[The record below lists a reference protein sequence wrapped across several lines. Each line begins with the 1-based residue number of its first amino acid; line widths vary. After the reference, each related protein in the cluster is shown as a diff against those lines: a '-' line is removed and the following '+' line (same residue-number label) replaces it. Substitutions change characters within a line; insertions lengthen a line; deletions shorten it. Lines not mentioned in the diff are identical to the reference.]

1 MDWSDVLLK
10 FVMLCI
16 TVLGGIFT
24 YYVVPILK
32 TKRNEIENTLSESQK
47 EDIMYWIRVFIQYA
61 EEKYQEKNQ
70 GVTKKQFVIDKI
82 KEIGINVFTDEELSA
97 LIDLMV
103 KEFNSNTE
111 DLIFCIGPSIK
122 KCCFSSKDNEIKSK

>member
-1 MDWSDVLLK
+1 MDWSEVLLR
-10 FVMLCI
+10 VVSLVI
-16 TVLGGIFT
+16 TIIGGVFT

-32 TKRNEIENTLSESQK
+32 TKHAEIENNLTDSQK

-70 GVTKKQFVIDKI
+70 GVTKKQFVINKI

-103 KEFNSNTE
+103 KEFNLNDWQVE
-111 DLIFCIGPSIK
+111 V
-122 KCCFSSKDNEIKSK
+122 

>member
-1 MDWSDVLLK
+1 MRFLFNQIKVSKGDVIMDWSDVLLK
-10 FVMLCI
+10 FIMLCI

-70 GVTKKQFVIDKI
+70 GVTKKQFVINKI

-103 KEFNSNTE
+103 KEFNLNDWQVE
-111 DLIFCIGPSIK
+111 V
-122 KCCFSSKDNEIKSK
+122 

>member
-32 TKRNEIENTLSESQK
+32 TKQHEITNNLTESQK
-47 EDIMYWIRVFIQYA
+47 ESVKYWIRVFVQYA
-61 EEKYQEKNQ
+61 EQKYQEKNQ
-70 GVTKKQFVIDKI
+70 GVTKKQFVIEKI
-82 KEIGINVFTDEELSA
+82 KEMGIDVFSDEELSA
-97 LIDLMV
+97 LIDLV
-103 KEFNSNTE
+103 VEEFK
-111 DLIFCIGPSIK
+111 L
-122 KCCFSSKDNEIKSK
+122 KDWYVEV

>member
-16 TVLGGIFT
+16 TVLGGVFT

-47 EDIMYWIRVFIQYA
+47 E
-61 EEKYQEKNQ
+61 
-70 GVTKKQFVIDKI
+70 VT
-82 KEIGINVFTDEELSA
+82 
-97 LIDLMV
+97 
-103 KEFNSNTE
+103 NS
-111 DLIFCIGPSIK
+111 CK
-122 KCCFSSKDNEIKSK
+122 